1 MIPGRGAK
9 GETAGWAGNAKF
21 AAGQGTQS
29 EPYWPDLEGARC
41 AHSGSQEGLI
51 VKRSRRGG
59 RRPQHGGNGGGG
71 GGGGSSN
78 SGGGFNPNRT
88 YDSSGP
94 EVKIRGSASHVYEKY
109 LQLARDAN
117 SGGDRVMAENYLQH
131 AEHYYRIMAAAAAQ
145 QAQYAAQQAAQNP
158 QSQQHGQQPQ
168 GQSQP
173 SQGAAPAFSPGES
186 QSEEEEGEEA
196 EAS

>member
-1 MIPGRGAK
+1 MIPGGPKRV
-9 GETAGWAGNAKF
+9 TAGWAGDAIRNRRRTGDLKRANR
-21 AAGQGTQS
+21 ALVGAQGCVPPGQGRIT
-29 EPYWPDLEGARC
+29 
-41 AHSGSQEGLI
+41 

-71 GGGGSSN
+71 GGGGGGN
-78 SGGGFNPNRT
+78 NGGGGGFNPNRT
-88 YDSSGP
+88 FDSSGP
-94 EVKIRGSASHVYEKY
+94 EIKIRGSASHVYEKY

-158 QSQQHGQQPQ
+158 RPQGEQQPQ
-168 GQSQP
+168 GAPQQQP
-173 SQGAAPAFSPGES
+173 GNGPSFSLTDGS
-186 QSEEEEGEEA
+186 MEEEGEEA
-196 EAS
+196 DAN

>member
-1 MIPGRGAK
+1 
-9 GETAGWAGNAKF
+9 
-21 AAGQGTQS
+21 
-29 EPYWPDLEGARC
+29 
-41 AHSGSQEGLI
+41 

-71 GGGGSSN
+71 GGGGGGN
-78 SGGGFNPNRT
+78 NGGGGGGYNPNRT
-88 YDSSGP
+88 FDSSGP
-94 EVKIRGSASHVYEKY
+94 EIKIRGSASHVYEKY

-145 QAQYAAQQAAQNP
+145 QAQYQAQQAAQNP
-158 QSQQHGQQPQ
+158 QGQHGQPQPGAALQPQ
-168 GQSQP
+168 NNVPSFSLTEGP
-173 SQGAAPAFSPGES
+173 SQ
-186 QSEEEEGEEA
+186 EEDEEA

>member
-1 MIPGRGAK
+1 
-9 GETAGWAGNAKF
+9 
-21 AAGQGTQS
+21 
-29 EPYWPDLEGARC
+29 
-41 AHSGSQEGLI
+41 

-71 GGGGSSN
+71 GGGGGNNGS
-78 SGGGFNPNRT
+78 GFNPNRT

-117 SGGDRVMAENYLQH
+117 SGGDRIMAENYLQH

-145 QAQYAAQQAAQNP
+145 QAQYQAQQAAQNGQNQP
-158 QSQQHGQQPQ
+158 HGQQPLP
-168 GQSQP
+168 GQPQP
-173 SQGAAPAFSPGES
+173 MQTSAPSFSLTEGS
-186 QSEEEEGEEA
+186 SEEEGEEA
-196 EAS
+196 EAT

>member
-1 MIPGRGAK
+1 
-9 GETAGWAGNAKF
+9 
-21 AAGQGTQS
+21 
-29 EPYWPDLEGARC
+29 
-41 AHSGSQEGLI
+41 

-71 GGGGSSN
+71 GGN
-78 SGGGFNPNRT
+78 NGGGFNPNRT

-117 SGGDRVMAENYLQH
+117 SGGDRIMAENYLQH
-131 AEHYYRIMAAAAAQ
+131 AEHYYRIMAATAAQ
-145 QAQYAAQQAAQNP
+145 QAQYQAQQAAQNP
-158 QSQQHGQQPQ
+158 QSAQQHQQPQPQ
-168 GQSQP
+168 GQPQQP
-173 SQGAAPAFSPGES
+173 VQGSSAPSFSLTEDRGE
-186 QSEEEEGEEA
+186 QEGEEA